1 MTIQSITRALGARR
15 KMLLAA
21 LAAMT
26 AAGAYADYTAGYYD
40 SMEGKQ
46 KAQLKQAAKECVS
59 RHTRLEYYGLPN
71 NWIYTDVYPELY
83 NGLRRWWEMYSDNV
97 YLIRNGQS
105 GTSAFSANKMQR
117 EHAVP
122 KSWWK
127 RNGDVEYTPAYTD
140 MWNLY
145 PSDGPANQAKLN
157 YPLGETRT
165 GGVTYDNGLTKVGA
179 PMSGIGGGSSA
190 VFEPGDE
197 YKGDFARAFF
207 YMATVYD
214 DLPWC
219 INYMFNAN
227 ESWPTLRQ
235 WAIDMLL
242 QWARRDPVS
251 QKEID
256 RNNGVESQQGNR
268 NPFIDFPEL
277 AEYIWGTRT
286 GEVFHIADQGGNI
299 TPPITGDPE
308 IILPVSGEALD
319 FGQGAVGNVVN
330 APLRI
335 QANNLTAPL
344 SVRVSGSDRDSF
356 TPELRTINPSAVNGA
371 AEYLLNIQFIPAEA
385 RRYEATLALYDGGLP
400 GGTSVI
406 VHLIGEGCPVP
417 ELSQLTA
424 LEPADV
430 TGDSYVA
437 RWTAAPEVVDYYVV
451 NRVRYYPDGS
461 EGELLEA
468 NGTSLLIEGR
478 SPEIAES
485 YSVCSVRLG
494 YMSESSNTVTV
505 LADSGVE
512 GIDLL
517 PVTICPESDGFTVVA
532 APDEAPL
539 TVLTPDGLPVLVT
552 VAREGER
559 HLLAPGVY
567 FIISPAL
574 ARPVKIAV
582 GNRY

>member
-1 MTIQSITRALGARR
+1 MTIKSFIINLGRHPGLLLTILAGMALSNASAEYR
-15 KMLLAA
+15 
-21 LAAMT
+21 
-26 AAGAYADYTAGYYD
+26 AGYYD
-40 SMEGKQ
+40 RMEGKQ
-46 KAQLKQAAKECVS
+46 KARLKQAAKECVS
-59 RHTRLEYYGLPN
+59 QHTRLDYYGLPN

-83 NGLRRWWEMYSDNV
+83 DGLRRWWEMYSNNV

-165 GGVTYDNGLTKVGA
+165 GGVTYDNGLTKVGT
-179 PMSGIGGGSSA
+179 PMSGMGGGCSM

-227 ESWPTLRQ
+227 EPWPTLRT
-235 WAIDMLL
+235 WAVEMLL
-242 QWARRDPVS
+242 QWARHDPVS

-286 GEVFHIADQGGNI
+286 SEVFHIADQEGGHT

-344 SVRVSGSDRDSF
+344 SVSVSGADRASF
-356 TPELRTINPSAVNGA
+356 TPELRSINPSAINGA
-371 AEYLLNIQFIPAEA
+371 AEYLLNIQFIPTEA
-385 RRYEATLALYDGGLP
+385 RTYEATLALYDGGLP

-406 VHLIGEGCPVP
+406 VRLIGEGCPVP
-417 ELSQLTA
+417 QLSQLTA
-424 LEPADV
+424 LDATEI
-430 TGDSYVA
+430 TGNSYVA
-437 RWTAAPEVVDYYVV
+437 HWTMAPEVVDYYVV
-451 NRVRYYPDGS
+451 NRVRYYADGS

-478 SPEIAES
+478 TPDVTES

-494 YMSESSNTVTV
+494 YMSESSNTITV
-505 LADSGVE
+505 MSDSGVG

-517 PVTICPESDGFTVVA
+517 PVTICPETDGFTVVA
-532 APDEAPL
+532 APDEVPL
-539 TVLTPDGLPVLVT
+539 TVFTPDGLPVLT
-552 VAREGER
+552 TTAREGER
-559 HLLAPGVY
+559 HILPPGVY
-567 FIISPAL
+567 FIVSPAL
-574 ARPVKIAV
+574 GRPLKIAV
-582 GNRY
+582 N

>member
-1 MTIQSITRALGARR
+1 MTLQSDLKILPSWRGILFAA
-15 KMLLAA
+15 LLAGA
-21 LAAMT
+21 SN
-26 AAGAYADYTAGYYD
+26 AYAGYPAGYYD
-40 SMEGKQ
+40 RMEGKQ
-46 KAQLKQAAKECVS
+46 TGRLKQAAKECVS
-59 RHTRLEYYGLPN
+59 PHTRLDYYGLPN

-83 NGLRRWWEMYSDNV
+83 DGLRRWWEMYSDNI

-145 PSDGPANQAKLN
+145 PSDGAANQAKLN

-179 PMSGIGGGSSA
+179 PMSGIGGGCSM

-219 INYMFNAN
+219 INYMFNAD
-227 ESWPTLRQ
+227 EPWPTLRQ
-235 WAIDMLL
+235 WAVDMLL

-256 RNNGVESQQGNR
+256 RNNGVQSQQGNR

-286 GEVFHIADQGGNI
+286 GEVFHIADQGGNV

-308 IILPVSGEALD
+308 ITMPVSGEALD
-319 FGQGAVGNVVN
+319 FGQAAVGNTIN

-335 QANNLTAPL
+335 QASNLTAPL
-344 SVRVSGSDRDSF
+344 SVRVSGADRDAFVPDTRS
-356 TPELRTINPSAVNGA
+356 INPSAINSA
-371 AEYLLNIQFIPAEA
+371 AEYLLNIMFIPTET
-385 RRYEATLALYDGGLP
+385 RSYEATLALYDGGLP
-400 GGTSVI
+400 GGTSVT
-406 VHLIGEGCPVP
+406 VKLIGEGCPVP
-417 ELSQLTA
+417 QLSRLTA
-424 LEPADV
+424 LDPTELTDR
-430 TGDSYVA
+430 SYRA
-437 RWTAAPEVVDYYVV
+437 NWTMAPEVVDYYVV
-451 NRVRYYPDGS
+451 NRVRYYPGGS

-468 NGTSLLIEGR
+468 NGTSLLIDGR
-478 SPEIAES
+478 DPAVAET

-494 YMSESSNTVTV
+494 YMSESSNTISV
-505 LADSGVE
+505 LGDSGVE

-517 PVTICPESDGFTVVA
+517 PLAIAPETDGFTVVA

-539 TVLTPDGLPVLVT
+539 TVLTPDGLTILNLT
-552 VAREGER
+552 AREGER
-559 HLLAPGVY
+559 HLLPPGVY
-567 FIISPAL
+567 FIVSPAL
-574 ARPVKIAV
+574 PRPVRILV
-582 GNRY
+582 R